1 MSDSQGNNPQQPK
14 IRFSQPTGFGASS
27 GSGSNQGKPSSGFEI
42 ERDDEGPV
50 EMPPAPPP
58 LVEGSKKIRTFER
71 QGGHEAEWNRQPNIT
86 GAGAIHVRT
95 FHSKLNS
102 DSLAFMDQ
110 SINEWLDAHPE
121 YEVKFVTS
129 TIGEFTGK
137 IREPALICQVWV

>member
-1 MSDSQGNNPQQPK
+1 ME
-14 IRFSQPTGFGASS
+14 I
-27 GSGSNQGKPSSGFEI
+27 PS
-42 ERDDEGPV
+42 
-50 EMPPAPPP
+50 AAP

-71 QGGHEAEWNRQPNIT
+71 QGGHEAEWNREPNVT

-110 SINEWLDAHPE
+110 TINEWLDAHPE

>member
-1 MSDSQGNNPQQPK
+1 MSDSHDQNPQHPK
-14 IRFSQPTGFGASS
+14 IRFSESTGFGSAPSGGSS
-27 GSGSNQGKPSSGFEI
+27 GGSSGFEVDR
-42 ERDDEGPV
+42 EESGPLDV
-50 EMPPAPPP
+50 SSSPAP

-71 QGGHEAEWNRQPNIT
+71 QGGVEAEWNRTPNAT
-86 GAGAIHVRT
+86 GTGAIHVRT

-110 SINEWLDAHPE
+110 TINEWLDTHPE
-121 YEVKFVTS
+121 YEVKLVTS

>member
-1 MSDSQGNNPQQPK
+1 MSDSQDQNPQQPK
-14 IRFSQPTGFGASS
+14 IRFSESTGFGAAPSGGSS
-27 GSGSNQGKPSSGFEI
+27 VGSSGFEI
-42 ERDDEGPV
+42 ERDESGPLDV
-50 EMPPAPPP
+50 SATLSP

-71 QGGHEAEWNRQPNIT
+71 QGGSEAQWTRTPNTT
-86 GAGAIHVRT
+86 GTGAIHVRT
-95 FHSKLNS
+95 FHSKLNA

-110 SINEWLDAHPE
+110 TINEWLDTHPE

>member
-1 MSDSQGNNPQQPK
+1 MSGSDENNPTHPK
-14 IRFSQPTGFGASS
+14 IRFSEPTGFGAMG
-27 GSGSNQGKPSSGFEI
+27 GSGSSGGSSGFEI
-42 ERDDEGPV
+42 ERDDTGPV
-50 EMPPAPPP
+50 EVPSTAP

-71 QGGHEAEWNRQPNIT
+71 HDGGAHDSEWSRHPNVT

-110 SINEWLDAHPE
+110 TINEWLDAHPE

>member
-1 MSDSQGNNPQQPK
+1 MSGSQDHNPQHPK
-14 IRFSQPTGFGASS
+14 IRFSEPTGFGASS
-27 GSGSNQGKPSSGFEI
+27 SSASSGSSGFEV
-42 ERDDEGPV
+42 EHEELSPV
-50 EMPPAPPP
+50 DLPNPAP

-71 QGGHEAEWNRQPNIT
+71 HGGGPESEWNRRPNVT

-110 SINEWLDAHPE
+110 TINEWLDAHPE

-137 IREPALICQVWV
+137 VREPALICQVWV

>member
-1 MSDSQGNNPQQPK
+1 MSGSQEDNPNHPK
-14 IRFSQPTGFGASS
+14 IRFSEPTGFAATPRASA
-27 GSGSNQGKPSSGFEI
+27 SSGFEV
-42 ERDDEGPV
+42 EPGPEKSV
-50 EMPPAPPP
+50 SLSDSGAP

-71 QGGHEAEWNRQPNIT
+71 QGAHESQCSRQPNLT
-86 GAGAIHVRT
+86 GTGAIHVRT

-110 SINEWLDAHPE
+110 TINEWLDAHPE

-137 IREPALICQVWV
+137 VREPALICQVWV

>member
-1 MSDSQGNNPQQPK
+1 MSDSQDSNPQQPK
-14 IRFSQPTGFGASS
+14 IRFSESTGFGAASS
-27 GSGSNQGKPSSGFEI
+27 GRSSVGASGFEI
-42 ERDDEGPV
+42 DSEESGPV
-50 EMPPAPPP
+50 DVSAPPSP

-71 QGGHEAEWNRQPNIT
+71 QGGAEAEWHRTPNAT
-86 GAGAIHVRT
+86 GTGAIHVRT

-110 SINEWLDAHPE
+110 TINEWLDTHPE